1 MGYPCAR
8 KEILMTEGEAA
19 ALVRDGMTISLGSN
33 YPLAI
38 TRQIIRR
45 GVKDLTVIANAGGWD
60 MDLMIGAGCVRK
72 VVGYYFGG
80 GLDTIGPFFRYAAQ
94 RGDIEIWEF
103 DEGMMMAGLMAAAQM
118 LPFLPWKGG
127 LGTSFPD
134 INPGIKTFRDPLRG
148 ETLLAIPAIK
158 PDIAFLRVA
167 VADPYGNAQFA
178 DGGFSDS
185 AHYRA
190 ADITFVQAERIVSNE
205 EIRKAPEKTSI
216 THAKGIVW
224 APMGSHPFKSPG
236 FYSEDLFHLSEYR
249 TAAHAFV
256 EDGDPVPFENYL
268 KKYIYEPETH
278 LDYLDTMPAKRL
290 FGLYR

>member
-1 MGYPCAR
+1 MGHSSAR
-8 KEILMTEGEAA
+8 KEILMTEAEAA
-19 ALVRDGMTISLGSN
+19 ALVQDGMTISLGSN

-60 MDLMIGAGCVRK
+60 MDLMIGAGCARK

-80 GLDTIGPFFRYAAQ
+80 GLDSIGPFFRYAAQ

-103 DEGMMMAGLMAAAQM
+103 DEGMLMAGLMAAAQM

-127 LGTSFPD
+127 VGTSFPD
-134 INPGIKTFRDPLRG
+134 INPDIKSFQDPLSG

-158 PDIAFLRVA
+158 PDIAFLRTA

-178 DGGFSDS
+178 DAGFSDT
-185 AHYRA
+185 AHHRA
-190 ADITFVQAERIVSNE
+190 ADITIVQAERIVSNE
-205 EIRKAPEKTSI
+205 EIRKFPEKTSI
-216 THAKGIVW
+216 TQAKGIVW

-236 FYSEDLFHLSEYR
+236 FYSEDLIHLSEYR
-249 TAAHAFV
+249 TAAHAYTK
-256 EDGDPVPFENYL
+256 ESDPEPFENYL
-268 KKYIYEPETH
+268 KKYVYDPATH
-278 LDYLDTMPAKRL
+278 LDYLDTMQAKQL
-290 FGLYR
+290 FSLYR